1 VAVKIPIAYR
11 GWSFLTERR
20 RSFILLHRSPH
31 DEDLLQHLVFLV
43 LGNRRRDLT
52 TPASKNTRDYRL
64 VSFGTSAVL
73 LDAPR
78 ITLPSAIAT
87 SLCDAFTS
95 IDHVHCGVPF
105 LPL

>member
-1 VAVKIPIAYR
+1 MMKTCYNILCFSCLKIVAAI
-11 GWSFLTERR
+11 
-20 RSFILLHRSPH
+20 
-31 DEDLLQHLVFLV
+31 LQHLHLQ
-43 LGNRRRDLT
+43 
-52 TPASKNTRDYRL
+52 NTRDYRL

-78 ITLPSAIAT
+78 ITLLSAIAT